1 MKVDLFLDA
10 DGHAMI
16 KPIFRIG
23 AALLNTPAPRPV
35 EGTPAPHIGLPVA
48 HRSGGMPLLDALAA
62 RQTSRSFAET
72 PIDHATLG
80 DLLWA
85 ADGINRRA
93 EGGRT
98 APSALGGYEIDIYVL
113 LANGAYRYDPVNH
126 ALELVA
132 SADLRSM
139 TGYQDFHGHAP
150 VNLVYVADL
159 TRMQDI
165 PQTQRE
171 AFAYASAGAILQN
184 VYLFCAS
191 AGLAAAARG
200 WMNRTALAVN
210 LKLPVGSAALLAQTI
225 GHFSGAERP

>member
-1 MKVDLFLDA
+1 
-10 DGHAMI
+10 MI
-16 KPIFRIG
+16 KPLFRIRSP
-23 AALLNTPAPRPV
+23 LLDTPASRPV
-35 EGTPAPHIGLPVA
+35 EGTSAPYIDLPVA
-48 HRSGGMPLLDALAA
+48 HRCGGMPLLDALAA
-62 RQTSRSFAET
+62 RQSSRAFADT
-72 PIDHATLG
+72 PLEFDILS

-85 ADGINRRA
+85 ADGINRNA
-93 EGGRT
+93 EGSRT

-113 LANGAYRYDPVNH
+113 LASGAYRYDPVRQ
-126 ALELVA
+126 ALSLVA

-159 TRMQDI
+159 NRMQDI
-165 PQTQRE
+165 PPPQRE

-200 WMNRTALAVN
+200 WMNRAALAVN
-210 LKLPVGSAALLAQTI
+210 LKLPVGSTALLAQTA
-225 GHFSGAERP
+225 GHFASHDRQEAGATDTTAKADL